1 PGQRLPVLRA
11 VAIAG
16 VAEGGVEHP
25 IGPERQTS
33 PIVEAAGGQAVE
45 DRLGLTQGQAPRLA
59 EEIESFDP
67 ALVTGGI
74 EGIEFVVA
82 DGEPVEPGLTR
93 RRDLVEAGDLAG
105 ITVGGDLEDAAGVA
119 LADQRRVPDEDDRPR
134 SLEPAGDDLRVVVAR
149 CAGALRRIRAVS
161 LGLRRRGG
169 RVLRSARILGP
180 RVRGAGR
187 D

>member
-1 PGQRLPVLRA
+1 MAHGEDQRIVERVVLGNLAIGTHAQDLPGQRLPVLRA

-25 IGPERQTS
+25 IGPECQTT
-33 PIVEAAGGQAVE
+33 PIVEAAGGQPVE

-59 EEIESFDP
+59 EEVESFDP
-67 ALVTGGI
+67 VLVTGGI

-82 DGEPVEPGLTR
+82 DGETVEAGLAR
-93 RRDLVEAGDLAG
+93 RLDLVEAGDLAG
-105 ITVGGDLEDAAGVA
+105 ITVGGDLEEAAGVA

-149 CAGALRRIRAVS
+149 
-161 LGLRRRGG
+161 
-169 RVLRSARILGP
+169 
-180 RVRGAGR
+180 
-187 D
+187 